1 MSRAMCNPAMVSRS
15 VLGSQTSSKSV
26 TETMSGSHEFVIK
39 GYSLT
44 KGMGIGKYIVSETF
58 IVGGF
63 QWAIYFF
70 PDGRDPKDNAAY
82 VSVFVALHSKT
93 TNVRAL
99 FDLTLLDLCK
109 KGEHKVH
116 SHFSHSLTIGPYTL
130 INHGSMW
137 GYTRFFKR
145 RHLETSNFLKDDCLK
160 INCTIAVL
168 VSSID
173 SSQLNTIQ
181 VPESDIGEHFGML
194 LEDEE
199 SFDVTFSVGGERF
212 HAHKLVLAAR
222 STMFETQFFNAM
234 KKDDQEIVVI
244 DMEPKV
250 FKALLHFVYRD
261 TLLEDEEL
269 FMLDSSFFPSLSE
282 SFIAKLLAAGEKYG
296 LPRLMLMCESILC
309 KDISVDSVAYIFALV
324 DRYCA
329 THLKSICQKF
339 SAENFDA
346 VMHSDGFE
354 YLKKNCPLLQSELL
368 KTGVGCEKEFS

>member
-70 PDGRDPKDNAAY
+70 PDGRDPKDNAVY
-82 VSVFVALHSKT
+82 VSVFVALHSKS

-109 KGEHKVH
+109 KGEHK
-116 SHFSHSLTIGPYTL
+116 
-130 INHGSMW
+130 
-137 GYTRFFKR
+137 
-145 RHLETSNFLKDDCLK
+145 
-160 INCTIAVL
+160 
-168 VSSID
+168 
-173 SSQLNTIQ
+173 

-244 DMEPKV
+244 DMEP
-250 FKALLHFVYRD
+250 KALLHFVYRD

-309 KDISVDSVAYIFALV
+309 KDISVDSVAYIFALA

>member
-70 PDGRDPKDNAAY
+70 PDGRDPKDNAVY
-82 VSVFVALHSKT
+82 VSVFVALHSKS

-130 INHGSMW
+130 INHGSMC

-173 SSQLNTIQ
+173 IFFSVKHNT
-181 VPESDIGEHFGML
+181 
-194 LEDEE
+194 EDEE

-309 KDISVDSVAYIFALV
+309 KDISVDSVAYIFALA

>member
-1 MSRAMCNPAMVSRS
+1 MSHAMCNPAMVSRS

-82 VSVFVALHSKT
+82 VSVFVALHSKS

-137 GYTRFFKR
+137 
-145 RHLETSNFLKDDCLK
+145 L
-160 INCTIAVL
+160 VL
-168 VSSID
+168 VFS
-173 SSQLNTIQ
+173 L
-181 VPESDIGEHFGML
+181 FL
-194 LEDEE
+194 FLFLE
-199 SFDVTFSVGGERF
+199 
-212 HAHKLVLAAR
+212 
-222 STMFETQFFNAM
+222 N
-234 KKDDQEIVVI
+234 
-244 DMEPKV
+244 
-250 FKALLHFVYRD
+250 
-261 TLLEDEEL
+261 
-269 FMLDSSFFPSLSE
+269 
-282 SFIAKLLAAGEKYG
+282 KY
-296 LPRLMLMCESILC
+296 
-309 KDISVDSVAYIFALV
+309 
-324 DRYCA
+324 
-329 THLKSICQKF
+329 
-339 SAENFDA
+339 
-346 VMHSDGFE
+346 
-354 YLKKNCPLLQSELL
+354 
-368 KTGVGCEKEFS
+368 

>member
-1 MSRAMCNPAMVSRS
+1 MFQKVTIQLKLVEGDSARTEPFLSTRKFKSFQLKAGFWESIKYRLRVAYEKLLIRKHKLILLGGEFLIDCLMKSLESKGITVDSPKEPFRVSYE
-15 VLGSQTSSKSV
+15 VMEVPQT
-26 TETMSGSHEFVIK
+26 
-39 GYSLT
+39 
-44 KGMGIGKYIVSETF
+44 
-58 IVGGF
+58 
-63 QWAIYFF
+63 
-70 PDGRDPKDNAAY
+70 RN
-82 VSVFVALHSKT
+82 
-93 TNVRAL
+93 
-99 FDLTLLDLCK
+99 
-109 KGEHKVH
+109 
-116 SHFSHSLTIGPYTL
+116 
-130 INHGSMW
+130 W

-160 INCTIAVL
+160 INCTIVVL

-199 SFDVTFSVGGERF
+199 SFDVTFLVGGERF
-212 HAHKLVLAAR
+212 HAHKLVLAAQ

-309 KDISVDSVAYIFALV
+309 KDISVDSVAYIFALA
-324 DRYCA
+324 DRYRA

-346 VMHSDGFE
+346 MMHSDGFE

-368 KTGVGCEKEFS
+368 KTGVGCEKQFS

>member
-1 MSRAMCNPAMVSRS
+1 MSHAMCNPAMVSRS

-82 VSVFVALHSKT
+82 VSVFVALHSKS

-199 SFDVTFSVGGERF
+199 SFDVTFS
-212 HAHKLVLAAR
+212 
-222 STMFETQFFNAM
+222 
-234 KKDDQEIVVI
+234 DDQEIVVI
-244 DMEPKV
+244 DMEP
-250 FKALLHFVYRD
+250 KALLHFVYRD

-309 KDISVDSVAYIFALV
+309 KDISVDSVAYIFALA
-324 DRYCA
+324 DHYCA

>member
-1 MSRAMCNPAMVSRS
+1 MSHAMCNPAMVSRS

-82 VSVFVALHSKT
+82 VSVFVALQSKS

-145 RHLETSNFLKDDCLK
+145 RHLETSIFLKDDCLK

-199 SFDVTFSVGGERF
+199 SFDVTFS
-212 HAHKLVLAAR
+212 
-222 STMFETQFFNAM
+222 
-234 KKDDQEIVVI
+234 
-244 DMEPKV
+244 
-250 FKALLHFVYRD
+250 ALLHFVYRD

-309 KDISVDSVAYIFALV
+309 KDISVDSVAYIFALA

-329 THLKSICQKF
+329 THLKSMCQKF
-339 SAENFDA
+339 SAENFDGEFPCLTFKPNSTFEFIA
-346 VMHSDGFE
+346 NYFLASVMHSDG
-354 YLKKNCPLLQSELL
+354 
-368 KTGVGCEKEFS
+368 

>member
-26 TETMSGSHEFVIK
+26 TETMSGFHEFVIK

-82 VSVFVALHSKT
+82 VSVFVALHSKS

-137 GYTRFFKR
+137 LVGYTRFFKR

-244 DMEPKV
+244 DMEPK
-250 FKALLHFVYRD
+250 ALLHFVYRD

-309 KDISVDSVAYIFALV
+309 KEISVDSVAYIFALA

-329 THLKSICQKF
+329 THLKSICQKV